1 MMLAVPFLSQGGFPA
16 AGFVLALA
24 ISVTVVD
31 SSPFSTAGAL
41 VVANARP
48 DERDAVFRG
57 LLIWGGAMVLSAPII
72 TWLIFIVGG

>member
-1 MMLAVPFLSQGGFPA
+1 MLAVPFLAQGGFPA
-16 AGFVLALA
+16 AGFVMALA

-41 VVANARP
+41 VVANARHE
-48 DERDAVFRG
+48 ERDAVFRG
-57 LLIWGGAMVLSAPII
+57 LLIWGGAMALTAPLA